1 MNLQPENKLNA
12 DLTEIFKKL
21 ELDTR
26 FAVVKVSDRAD
37 LSDFQCN
44 GALAL
49 AKIAHKN
56 PREIAQSIAEELKNY
71 PEIEAVS
78 VDGPGF
84 INIKL
89 TNEFIAETMDKMAA
103 DERLGCG
110 MTENPHKVVLDFGGP
125 NVAKEMHVG
134 HLRSGVIGESIQRIE
149 RFAGNKVISDVHL
162 GDWGTPMGMILAEI
176 IHQDGDLSKIKV
188 EKLCGF
194 SNGAE
199 KTQSEQ
205 PEKEK
210 SGRTRINNSETKL
223 KHLSNAGRLC
233 YE

>member
-12 DLTEIFKKL
+12 DLTEIFEKL

-110 MTENPHKVVLDFGGP
+110 VVANPHKVVLDFGGP

-162 GDWGTPMGMILAEI
+162 GDWGTPMGMIFLLW
-176 IHQDGDLSKIKV
+176 QT
-188 EKLCGF
+188 CY
-194 SNGAE
+194 
-199 KTQSEQ
+199 
-205 PEKEK
+205 
-210 SGRTRINNSETKL
+210 RTGN
-223 KHLSNAGRLC
+223 
-233 YE
+233 

>member
-12 DLTEIFKKL
+12 DLTEIFEKL

-110 MTENPHKVVLDFGGP
+110 LTENPHKVVLDFGGP

-176 IHQDGDLSKIKV
+176 IHQDGDLLKKSLFFIKKPISAAKKTKPPKKPRA
-188 EKLCGF
+188 KLP
-194 SNGAE
+194 
-199 KTQSEQ
+199 Q
-205 PEKEK
+205 PCKK
-210 SGRTRINNSETKL
+210 AIRNIAKL
-223 KHLSNAGRLC
+223 GSICAGNP
-233 YE
+233 